1 VAAITLETNQNG
13 SVKKGVAV
21 NRLLELWN
29 DMDGRRRGLLVGG
42 IAALGIVLLI
52 LTRIASQP
60 SYGLLYSGLDPAAA
74 GEVVEAISARGIAH
88 RVEGDSIFVDS
99 TERDALRL
107 ALASEG
113 LPANGAQGYE
123 LLDSLSGFGTTSQ
136 MFDAAYWRAKEG
148 ELSRTIIASP
158 SIRAA
163 RVHIANPSSDPF
175 QPTREV
181 TASVAIRPAA
191 GGLAPGH
198 AQALRYLV
206 ASSVPGLSPENVTV
220 VDADSGQVMGAQDQ
234 MTPAADAAGRAEQMR
249 TNIERLLAARVGPG
263 NAVVQVAVEL
273 ETARETVLE
282 RVIDPNSRVIIAT
295 ETEELDNTS
304 RDGAGAGVTVASN
317 LPDGEGGEGE
327 GSSAQ
332 TTESRERVTFD
343 LSELQRETETGP
355 GAVRRITVAVLLNG
369 VEEVGADGTVETIP
383 RAETEI
389 EALSDLVRSAVGFDE
404 TRGDVVTVQS
414 MVFDAAAITD
424 LTEAGFADRF
434 NVDIGRI
441 VQTALLA
448 LVALAIV
455 FGLLRPMFFANRPT
469 SATRLDLPPPEPAAG
484 LPALSTDIPAP
495 ADGMP
500 AIGEM
505 NIAEDFG
512 ISEPMSANEMGDVSG
527 SAPRSDMIGEAFDRA
542 LPMMMAGALTEEETQ
557 NLEQLDPVERLRL
570 LIQERE
576 EETVQILRN
585 WMNEDD
591 EAPQ

>member
-1 VAAITLETNQNG
+1 
-13 SVKKGVAV
+13 
-21 NRLLELWN
+21 
-29 DMDGRRRGLLVGG
+29 MDGRRRGLLIGG

-60 SYGLLYSGLDPAAA
+60 SYTLLYSGLDAAAA
-74 GEVVEAISARGIAH
+74 GEVVEAISARGVAH

-99 TERDALRL
+99 AERDALRL

-113 LPANGAQGYE
+113 LPANGPQGYE

-158 SIRAA
+158 AIRAA
-163 RVHIANPSSDPF
+163 RVHIANPSADPF
-175 QPTREV
+175 QPTRDV

-206 ASSVPGLSPENVTV
+206 ASSVPGLSPDNVTV
-220 VDADSGQVMGAQDQ
+220 IDADSGQVMGAQDQ
-234 MTPAADAAGRAEQMR
+234 MSPAADAAGRAEQMR

-263 NAVVQVAVEL
+263 NAVVQVSVEL
-273 ETARETVLE
+273 EMARETVLE
-282 RVIDPNSRVIIAT
+282 RVIDPDSRVIIAT

-304 RDGAGAGVTVASN
+304 RDAAGGGVTVASN
-317 LPDGEGGEGE
+317 LPDGEGAGGE

-343 LSELQRETETGP
+343 MSELQREVEREP

-369 VEEVGADGTVETIP
+369 VEEVGGDGAVQTVP
-383 RAETEI
+383 RAEAEV
-389 EALSDLVRSAVGFDE
+389 EALTNLVRSAVGYDE
-404 TRGDVVTVQS
+404 TRGDVVTIQS
-414 MVFDAAAITD
+414 MAFDAAAITE
-424 LTEAGFADRF
+424 LTEAGFVDRF

-441 VQTALLA
+441 VQTALLS

-455 FGLLRPMFFANRPT
+455 FGLLRPMLSSSR
-469 SATRLDLPPPEPAAG
+469 SATDGSIDLPPLEPSPG
-484 LPALSTDIPAP
+484 LPAPVNAAASGADPIAALGDGAFASDI
-495 ADGMP
+495 G
-500 AIGEM
+500 
-505 NIAEDFG
+505 
-512 ISEPMSANEMGDVSG
+512 SSADVSAVPDEK
-527 SAPRSDMIGEAFDRA
+527 SFKPENIGDAFDRA
-542 LPMMMAGALTEEETQ
+542 LPMMMAGAMSEEAAQ
-557 NLEQLDPVERLRL
+557 NLSHMDPVERLRL

>member
-1 VAAITLETNQNG
+1 
-13 SVKKGVAV
+13 
-21 NRLLELWN
+21 
-29 DMDGRRRGLLVGG
+29 MDGRRRGLLIGG

-60 SYGLLYSGLDPAAA
+60 SYTLLYSGLDAAAA
-74 GEVVEAISARGIAH
+74 GEVVEAISARGVAH

-99 TERDALRL
+99 AERDALRL

-113 LPANGAQGYE
+113 LPANGPQGYE

-158 SIRAA
+158 AIRAA
-163 RVHIANPSSDPF
+163 RVHIANPSADPF
-175 QPTREV
+175 QPTRDV

-206 ASSVPGLSPENVTV
+206 ASSVPGLSPDNVTV
-220 VDADSGQVMGAQDQ
+220 IDADSGQVMGAQDQ
-234 MTPAADAAGRAEQMR
+234 MSPAADAAGRAEQMR

-263 NAVVQVAVEL
+263 NAVVQVSVEL
-273 ETARETVLE
+273 EMARETVLE
-282 RVIDPNSRVIIAT
+282 RVIDPDSRVIIAT

-304 RDGAGAGVTVASN
+304 RDAAGGGVTVASN
-317 LPDGEGGEGE
+317 LPDGEGAGGE

-343 LSELQRETETGP
+343 MSELQREVEREP

-369 VEEVGADGTVETIP
+369 VEEVGVDGAVQTVP
-383 RAETEI
+383 RAEAEV
-389 EALSDLVRSAVGFDE
+389 EALTNLVRSAVGYDE
-404 TRGDVVTVQS
+404 TRGDVVTIQS
-414 MVFDAAAITD
+414 MAFDAAAITE
-424 LTEAGFADRF
+424 LTEAGFVDRF

-441 VQTALLA
+441 VQTALLS

-455 FGLLRPMFFANRPT
+455 FGLLRPMLSSSR
-469 SATRLDLPPPEPAAG
+469 SATDGSIDLPPLEPSPG
-484 LPALSTDIPAP
+484 LPAPVNAAASGADPIAALGDGAFASDI
-495 ADGMP
+495 G
-500 AIGEM
+500 
-505 NIAEDFG
+505 
-512 ISEPMSANEMGDVSG
+512 SSADVSAVPDEK
-527 SAPRSDMIGEAFDRA
+527 SFKPENIGDAFDRA
-542 LPMMMAGALTEEETQ
+542 LPMMMAGAMSEEAAQ
-557 NLEQLDPVERLRL
+557 NLSHMDPVERLRL

>member
-1 VAAITLETNQNG
+1 MN
-13 SVKKGVAV
+13 K
-21 NRLLELWN
+21 LLELWN
-29 DMDGRRRGLLVGG
+29 DMDGRRRGLLIGG

-60 SYGLLYSGLDPAAA
+60 SYTLLYSGLDAAAA
-74 GEVVEAISARGIAH
+74 GDVVEAISARGVMH

-99 TERDALRL
+99 GERDALRL

-113 LPANGAQGYE
+113 LPANGPQGYE

-148 ELSRTIIASP
+148 ELSRTIISSP
-158 SIRAA
+158 AIRAA
-163 RVHIANPSSDPF
+163 RVHIANPSADPF
-175 QPTREV
+175 QPIRDV
-181 TASVAIRPAA
+181 TASVAIRPSA

-206 ASSVPGLSPENVTV
+206 ASSVPGLSPDNVTV
-220 VDADSGQVMGAQDQ
+220 IDADSGQVMGAQDQ
-234 MTPAADAAGRAEQMR
+234 MSPAADAAGRAEQMR

-263 NAVVQVAVEL
+263 NAVVQVSVEL
-273 ETARETVLE
+273 EMARETVLE
-282 RVIDPNSRVIIAT
+282 RVIDPDSRVIIAT

-304 RDGAGAGVTVASN
+304 RDAAGGGVTVASN
-317 LPDGEGGEGE
+317 LPDGEGAAGE

-332 TTESRERVTFD
+332 STESRESVTFD
-343 LSELQRETETGP
+343 MSELQREVEREP

-369 VEEVGADGTVETIP
+369 VEEVGADGAVQTVP
-383 RAETEI
+383 RADAEV
-389 EALSDLVRSAVGFDE
+389 EALTNLVRSAVGYDE
-404 TRGDVVTVQS
+404 TRGDVVTIQS
-414 MVFDAAAITD
+414 MAFDAAAVTE

-434 NVDIGRI
+434 NLDLGRI
-441 VQTALLA
+441 VQTALLS

-455 FGLLRPMFFANRPT
+455 FGLLRPMLSFSRDAAAR
-469 SATRLDLPPPEPAAG
+469 SIDLPPLEPSPG
-484 LPALSTDIPAP
+484 LPAPAGATD
-495 ADGMP
+495 P
-500 AIGEM
+500 AIDPIAALGEAAFASNAGQTESLPAVSEEKSTRPE
-505 NIAEDFG
+505 NI
-512 ISEPMSANEMGDVSG
+512 GD
-527 SAPRSDMIGEAFDRA
+527 AFDRA
-542 LPMMMAGALTEEETQ
+542 LPMMMAGAMSEEAAQNLTEM
-557 NLEQLDPVERLRL
+557 DPVERLRL